1 MPAGPAQQQS
11 MGWPGFGGAD
21 PNAAG
26 ANSRP
31 KSAGI
36 TGTTGN
42 GGGLM
47 SSLTGAGRP
56 SSSTQLNGG
65 GANNWGPVGGAA
77 PQQAQQQGMAGA
89 QSNANTLSYG
99 SLKNRFLSGSS
110 GATSAKVNGAAPTSS
125 AAPMGSAAGSSGA
138 AGANK
143 SSSSKLF
150 SLAR

>member
-1 MPAGPAQQQS
+1 
-11 MGWPGFGGAD
+11 MGWSGFGGAD
-21 PNAAG
+21 PNAVS
-26 ANSRP
+26 SRP

-42 GGGLM
+42 GGLM

-56 SSSTQLNGG
+56 SSSTQMNNSNG
-65 GANNWGPVGGAA
+65 WS
-77 PQQAQQQGMAGA
+77 AQQQGIPQQQQQMAGA
-89 QSNANTLSYG
+89 QSNSNTLSYG

-110 GATSAKVNGAAPTSS
+110 GSGKATGVQQSSAVPSNGVSNGA
-125 AAPMGSAAGSSGA
+125 G
-138 AGANK
+138 K